1 MASSYGRFNPFR
13 GVYLIPQSPTGAPD
27 FKTAIQFDGVF
38 SQDGSEDAEV
48 TEQAVEFGD
57 TVIND
62 SIILRPP
69 SFSCTAVFTD
79 TPLRIISVGANGDP
93 VFTIGGAGTDR
104 AIKLFNKTRDG
115 IFRAKKLLIVRTT
128 TAIMP
133 NMVMT
138 QFNWNRDSS
147 SGQAVSLSLSFRTL
161 RLVTTGLVPSVMD
174 TDIQLM
180 GGAGTFQQQ

>member
-1 MASSYGRFNPFR
+1 
-13 GVYLIPQSPTGAPD
+13 
-27 FKTAIQFDGVF
+27 
-38 SQDGSEDAEV
+38 
-48 TEQAVEFGD
+48 
-57 TVIND
+57 
-62 SIILRPP
+62 
-69 SFSCTAVFTD
+69 
-79 TPLRIISVGANGDP
+79 
-93 VFTIGGAGTDR
+93 
-104 AIKLFNKTRDG
+104 
-115 IFRAKKLLIVRTT
+115 
-128 TAIMP
+128 MP